1 MEIKNWRSEG
11 MNQQYVATAF
21 ESQHDAVETARNALR
36 AALAD
41 TDWVD
46 LSWIQPPPS
55 NDGWTL
61 AMDALRFLTRLVK
74 HLRPRHIL
82 EFGSGLSTRVLAR
95 ACAELQQRC
104 CISSVDH
111 DPEFGPATAR
121 ELTDQRKAGC
131 RVRFQLAPLVVRD
144 CGGKLLP
151 FYHIRPER
159 LASRSPV
166 DLVVIDGPPV
176 VLGGREGMLYQAMDF
191 ARRGTLLLLDD
202 ADRTEERIVLSR
214 WQDSLGE
221 AIEVDRLPGFTKGM
235 GSIIVR
241 EPVRRSDIWTHRLRL
256 TAQDIAVLIPRGE
269 RFILVDQ
276 GCWENGIVADRHAIP
291 FLEREGHYWGLPS
304 DDNAAIREL
313 NRLRQSGVS
322 FMVFGWPAF
331 WWLEYYSGLCTYLRS
346 RFHCIL
352 NNDRLVAFDLRRS
365 QLLKEGQQ

>member
-1 MEIKNWRSEG
+1 MLKDTDRQLIAIAS
-11 MNQQYVATAF
+11 
-21 ESQHDAVETARNALR
+21 ESQQDAVEIARNALR

-61 AMDALRFLTRLVK
+61 AMDALRFLTRLMK
-74 HLRPRHIL
+74 YLRPRHIL

-95 ACAELQQRC
+95 ACAELQPRC

-111 DPEFGPATAR
+111 DPEFGPAAAR
-121 ELTDQRKAGC
+121 ELADQQKTGC
-131 RVRFQLAPLVVRD
+131 LVRFQLAPLVVRD

-151 FYHIRPER
+151 LYHIRLER
-159 LASRSPV
+159 LASQLPV
-166 DLVVIDGPPV
+166 DLVLIDGPPV
-176 VLGGREGMLYQAMDF
+176 VLGGREGMLYQAMEF

-221 AIEVDRLPGFTKGM
+221 AIEVERLPGFTKGM

-241 EPVRRSDIWTHRLRL
+241 QPVRRSDLWTHRLRL
-256 TAQDIAVLIPRGE
+256 TIQDLIALIPRGE

-276 GCWENGIVADRHAIP
+276 GCLGSEIVADRHAIP
-291 FLEREGHYWGLPS
+291 FLERQGHYWGLPL
-304 DDNAAIREL
+304 DDDTAIREL
-313 NRLRQSGVS
+313 NRLRQSGVG
-322 FMVFGWPAF
+322 FMAFGWPAF
-331 WWLEYYSGLCTYLRS
+331 WWFEYYSGLYNYLRS
-346 RFHCIL
+346 QFHCIL
-352 NNDRLVAFDLRRS
+352 NNDRLVVFDLRTL
-365 QLLKEGQQ
+365 QLSKRGQQ